1 MKQLDPKLLIVHT
14 DVRVPTKNL
23 GGNRYFVTFI
33 DNTSRHTAIYF
44 MKSKDEILRKFKE
57 FETMATNIT
66 GKSIK
71 LLRSDN
77 GGELL
82 SKELS
87 DFLAQKAITVQL
99 TILRTPEQTG

>member
-1 MKQLDPKLLIVHT
+1 M
-14 DVRVPTKNL
+14 
-23 GGNRYFVTFI
+23 
-33 DNTSRHTAIYF
+33 DNKSRHTAIYF
-44 MKSKDEILRKFKE
+44 MKSKDKVLWKFKE
-57 FETMATNIT
+57 FEAMATNIT
-66 GKSIK
+66 GNSIK

-87 DFLAQKAITVQL
+87 DFLVQKGIMVQL